1 MERYFATAEPAAK
14 RSRPVIDLTDDAEVV
29 PTPSSVPAPAPAA
42 APQPQ
47 GTISRVTLPGG
58 VLDDS
63 LLAQVDAIAQQSN
76 CVGCDGRG
84 LAQGVADKF
93 PWGCAYA
100 QRRRMPP
107 ANKFAIQEDR
117 PKPGTIDA
125 RRGPSGT
132 PLVINMFSQY
142 EMGGPGKYRRVEF
155 PPGVSDLAPQREK
168 WFAECLQAVSQLP
181 AASRPR
187 SIAFPHQIGCG
198 LAGGNWERYARMIA
212 DFATANP
219 EIAVTI
225 AVLGGG
231 KGRGGGGRGGGG
243 RGGGGRGGGGRAG
256 ACFKCGQPGHW
267 ANACPR

>member
-1 MERYFATAEPAAK
+1 MHRYFPPAEPPAK
-14 RSRPVIDLTDDAEVV
+14 RVKAVVDLTDDDDAV
-29 PTPSSVPAPAPAA
+29 PTPAPGTSSSSAAPAPIAA

-47 GTISRVTLPGG
+47 KTISRVTLPGG

-63 LLAQVDAIAQQSN
+63 LLARVDAIAQQSN

-84 LAQGVADKF
+84 LAQGIAAKF
-93 PWGCAYA
+93 PWACAYA

-107 ANKFAIQEDR
+107 ANKFAIPEDR

-155 PPGVSDLAPQREK
+155 PPGVSDLAPQREA
-168 WFAECLQAVSQLP
+168 WFAQCLQAISQLP
-181 AASRPR
+181 TASRPR
-187 SIAFPHQIGCG
+187 SLAFPHQIGCG
-198 LAGGNWERYARMIA
+198 LAGGNWDRYERMIA

-231 KGRGGGGRGGGG
+231 KGRGGGGRGGGRG
-243 RGGGGRGGGGRAG
+243 GGWRGGGGRSGR
-256 ACFKCGQPGHW
+256 
-267 ANACPR
+267 